1 MFKYQCPQTVT
12 VASIARDVYILHLAL
27 KMGDQ
32 LKPLNFKQL
41 YDNSTRQPNENNQS
55 KSIRICVES
64 VEPKVHDAGDDN
76 A

>member
-1 MFKYQCPQTVT
+1 
-12 VASIARDVYILHLAL
+12 
-27 KMGDQ
+27 MGDQ